1 MVIQK
6 TNNLQKEKYLYD
18 SLQNEIANK
27 TGFSKNKINLQISKR
42 YDRKSKTI
50 DYHEFIY
57 EGKQYLLIKNTLK
70 IIEKNNV

>member
-27 TGFSKNKINLQISKR
+27 IGFSKNKINLQISKR

-50 DYHEFIY
+50 DYNEFIY

>member
-50 DYHEFIY
+50 DYNEFIY